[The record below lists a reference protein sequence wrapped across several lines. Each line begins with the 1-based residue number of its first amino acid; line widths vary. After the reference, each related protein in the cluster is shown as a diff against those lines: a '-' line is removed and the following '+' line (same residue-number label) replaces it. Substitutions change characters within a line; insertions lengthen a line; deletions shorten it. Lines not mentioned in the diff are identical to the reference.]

1 MRASSISNAILKVLT
16 SQDDHLTAKEIYE
29 AIKINFSAVDTS
41 TVYRALE
48 RLVHDGKVSVSDMGG
63 PAVVYELV
71 TKNPHHHLVCEQCHK
86 QITFRDDK
94 VSDFLNSIEK
104 ESGFHITTNH
114 LVLFGICP
122 ECQKK
127 K

>member
-1 MRASSISNAILKVLT
+1 MRTSSISNAILKVLT
-16 SQDDHLTAKEIYE
+16 SKEDHLTAKEIYE
-29 AIKINFSAVDTS
+29 AIKITFTAVDTS

-48 RLVHDGKVSVSDMGG
+48 RLVHEGKVSVSDMGG

-86 QITFRDDK
+86 QITFRDGK
-94 VSDFLNSIEK
+94 VSDFLDSIEK
-104 ESGFHITTNH
+104 ESNYQITTNH

>member
-1 MRASSISNAILKVLT
+1 MRTSSISNAILKVLE

-29 AIKINFSAVDTS
+29 IMKKTFTAVDTS
-41 TVYRALE
+41 TIYRALE
-48 RLVHDGKVSVSDMGG
+48 RLVHVGKVSVSDMGG
-63 PAVVYELV
+63 TAVVYELV
-71 TKNPHHHLVCEQCHK
+71 SKNPHHHLVCEKCHK
-86 QITFRDDK
+86 QITFRNEK
-94 VSDFLNSIEK
+94 VSDFLDSIEK
-104 ESGFHITTNH
+104 ESGFQITTNH